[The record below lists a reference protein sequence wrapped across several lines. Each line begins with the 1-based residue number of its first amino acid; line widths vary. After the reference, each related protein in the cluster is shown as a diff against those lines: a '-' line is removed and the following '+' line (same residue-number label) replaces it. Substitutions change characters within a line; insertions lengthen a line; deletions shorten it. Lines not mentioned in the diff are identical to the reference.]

1 MDPIDA
7 FPDAA
12 ITDSGLISQAFL
24 ARGWT
29 TFSDAC
35 RQVHRMPYGYN
46 TTREDP
52 LILFRENQGSCTT
65 KHMAIA
71 LLAAELGLPIH
82 KSIGI
87 YAMTEAL
94 VTGAGGIAANHG
106 LLYIPVVHCFL
117 SDGKARVDLTEGNR
131 NGKNGPIDTF
141 LFTAR
146 VRPDISEKEEYRL
159 YRQALTTR
167 VLTRKEM
174 AGIDL
179 KTVLRAREAA
189 LDQLKINMEHKQ
201 REPF

>member
-7 FPDAA
+7 FPDAP
-12 ITDSGLISQAFL
+12 ITDSGPISRAFL
-24 ARGWT
+24 ARNWT
-29 TFSDAC
+29 TFGEAC

-52 LILFRENQGSCTT
+52 LVLFRENQGSCTT
-65 KHMAIA
+65 KHMAA
-71 LLAAELGLPIH
+71 GLLAEELGLPIH
-82 KSIGI
+82 KCIGI

-94 VTGAGGIAANHG
+94 VTGAERIAAEHG
-106 LLYIPVVHCFL
+106 LPYIPVVHCFL
-117 SDGKARVDLTEGNR
+117 SDDTHRVDLTEGNQ

-159 YRQALTTR
+159 YRQALTTH

-179 KTVLRAREAA
+179 KTILKAREAA
-189 LDQLKINMEHKQ
+189 LALLKVTMERQ
-201 REPF
+201 